1 MTVSANSRSFR
12 FMGDPFLLIIVL
24 IAIVV
29 VIVAGVT

>member
-12 FMGDPFLLIIVL
+12 FMDDPFLLIIVL

-29 VIVAGVT
+29 VIVAAVT

>member
-24 IAIVV
+24 IAIIV
-29 VIVAGVT
+29 VIVAAVT